1 MSTPETSLPGG
12 TPVRSNRIVGLRYQ
26 WPPNMTIMGWMR
38 WQENR
43 WKMHD
48 RQVAWIREQKAYA
61 AQSNNDSRNI
71 LYEKHAMHDPC
82 PLREVR

>member
-1 MSTPETSLPGG
+1 MNTPETSLPGG
-12 TPVRSNRIVGLRYQ
+12 TPVRSNRIVGLRDQ
-26 WPPNMTIMGWMR
+26 WPPNMTMRGWMR

-61 AQSNNDSRNI
+61 AQSNKQITD
-71 LYEKHAMHDPC
+71 K
-82 PLREVR
+82 

>member
-26 WPPNMTIMGWMR
+26 WPPNMTIM
-38 WQENR
+38 
-43 WKMHD
+43 
-48 RQVAWIREQKAYA
+48 AWIREQKAYA